1 MVATGIEGPGWVD
14 RSAQPIR
21 GLFPLGVEQYLN
33 AAVAVNAP
41 GVTTVTTTARY
52 YALHGLVAHEARRLD
67 LDGAAECDLLRR
79 TEVVYALSCLA
90 HERDPAHDRSMPS
103 PHGADRLKAALA
115 KGPVEMAVASG
126 RTAGRYAKAAWG
138 FLGPYRGSEMTLAIL
153 ATDGFAPGPAFDA
166 GVVAREL
173 GPIVAF
179 ARQAD
184 RVSLEDVE
192 GLGGAC
198 LCQAGSSGDGEWLAQ
213 RFAGRAQ
220 DIGTRAS
227 VLGQTMQMI
236 ATAVNETDIH
246 DLDDLG
252 DFVMYHPLVLDAARA
267 GEVWRR
273 WRGLRLRAQS
283 VEAWRYLW
291 TSMCDVLP
299 EVGAMT
305 PQQLGTALADAL
317 PALTVRA
324 YRDALPAVAD
334 ETGAPLPAERDDSVE
349 GRDTIDWC
357 LATVMLGANRQR
369 TLPPEGPERLG
380 FEGPPGRSWAVEELS
395 PHWVATVS
403 DQWADRSL
411 RDFAVFLAG
420 VMVNR
425 AHRLTLRKS
434 YLRKSDGRFVM
445 PVRIVLQDGLVVRL
459 FDEDARPPS
468 LRWGPLL
475 SMGRQTGL
483 FSRTDEGRWTSG
495 PRGALLD

>member
-1 MVATGIEGPGWVD
+1 
-14 RSAQPIR
+14 
-21 GLFPLGVEQYLN
+21 
-33 AAVAVNAP
+33 
-41 GVTTVTTTARY
+41 
-52 YALHGLVAHEARRLD
+52 
-67 LDGAAECDLLRR
+67 
-79 TEVVYALSCLA
+79 
-90 HERDPAHDRSMPS
+90 MPS

-115 KGPVEMAVASG
+115 LGPVEMDVASG
-126 RTAGRYAKAAWG
+126 QHAGRYAKAPWG

-153 ATDGFAPGPAFDA
+153 ASDGFAPGPAFDA
-166 GVVAREL
+166 AVVAREL
-173 GPIVAF
+173 GPVVAL
-179 ARQAD
+179 ARRAE
-184 RVSLEDVE
+184 RVSLETVE

-198 LCQAGSSGDGEWLAQ
+198 LCRASSSGDGEWLAQ

-220 DIGTRAS
+220 DIGTRGS
-227 VLGQTMQMI
+227 VLGQTMRMI
-236 ATAVNETDIH
+236 ATAISETDVH

-252 DFVMYHPLVLDAARA
+252 DFVMYHPLVLAAART

-273 WRGLRLRAQS
+273 WRGLRLRAES
-283 VEAWRYLW
+283 VEAWRNLW

-305 PQQLGTALADAL
+305 PEQLGAALADVL
-317 PALTVRA
+317 PTQTVRA
-324 YRDALPAVAD
+324 YRVALPPVVAD
-334 ETGAPLPAERDDSVE
+334 TGAPLPAERHGSVE
-349 GRDTIDWC
+349 GRDTIDRC
-357 LATVMLGANRQR
+357 LATLMLGAARHR
-369 TLPPEGPERLG
+369 TLPTEGPERLG

-411 RDFAVFLAG
+411 RDFAIFLAG

-425 AHRLTLRKS
+425 AHRLTVRKS
-434 YLRKSDGRFVM
+434 YLRKPDGRYVM

-459 FDEDARPPS
+459 FDEEARPPS

-495 PRGALLD
+495 PRGALLG